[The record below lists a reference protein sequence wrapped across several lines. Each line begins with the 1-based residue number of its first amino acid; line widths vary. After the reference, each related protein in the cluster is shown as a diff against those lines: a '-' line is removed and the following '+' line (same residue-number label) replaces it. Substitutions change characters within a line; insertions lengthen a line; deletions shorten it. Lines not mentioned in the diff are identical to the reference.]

1 MYIVRKGFLSV
12 LRDKFS
18 LGVLI
23 FYLFLAF
30 TSFITGFKWLISVA
44 TILSILALLI
54 YACEK
59 NDEFSFYFDNPCIL
73 YFVFIVIVSYFFVC
87 RRIYAEKIY

>member
-54 YACEK
+54 YACVK
-59 NDEFSFYFDNPCIL
+59 KKMMSSVFILIILVFYIL
-73 YFVFIVIVSYFFVC
+73 YLLL
-87 RRIYAEKIY
+87 